1 MARYDVYPNPQ
12 GRGWM
17 LDVQSDLLGD
27 LNTRVVVPLLKFG
40 EAPLPAKRLNP
51 VFQIEG
57 VEVMMATQFLSA
69 VPATRLV
76 NPAPR

>member
-1 MARYDVYPNPQ
+1 
-12 GRGWM
+12 M

-27 LNTRVVVPLLKFG
+27 LNTRVVVPLLKIG

-69 VPATRLV
+69 VPATLLV